1 VKTLYR
7 FLTDNDRELLYSAF
21 VAAFSDYQVDMRM
34 SREQFDYRL
43 LRDGIDLNKSVGAF
57 KESEL
62 VGFCISGVGT
72 WQGEKTI
79 YDAGTGVVPQ
89 HRRYGVGKEM
99 FNFMLPRLKETGFSR
114 YLLEVITS
122 NEPAVNLYRK
132 LGFIDTRKLIVF
144 RLKNRLEN
152 STTCK
157 ADIRKPAVPNWSLY
171 KTFWDVE
178 PSWQNSVEAAIRT
191 EQHNAVLEV
200 HADNVC
206 VGYGAVSRDSGNL
219 FQLAINKHHRR
230 KGLGSLLLNELQH
243 QVMSDEPIK
252 VNNIDESSTD
262 GLSFYKSSGFRVALA
277 QYELIKTL

>member
-1 VKTLYR
+1 MKTLYR
-7 FLTDNDRELLYSAF
+7 FLTDNDRDLLHSAF

-57 KESEL
+57 QENEL
-62 VGFCISGVGT
+62 VGFCISGVGR
-72 WQGEKTI
+72 WACEKTI

-89 HRRYGVGKEM
+89 HRRYGIAKEM
-99 FNFMLPRLKETGFSR
+99 FNFMLPRLKGTGFSR

-122 NEPAVNLYRK
+122 NEPAVSLYRK

-144 RLKNRLEN
+144 RLKSRLE
-152 STTCK
+152 SLTTCK
-157 ADIRKPAVPNWSLY
+157 ADIRKPALPDWNLY
-171 KTFWDVE
+171 RTFWDVE
-178 PSWQNSVEAAIRT
+178 PSWQNSIEAAIRT
-191 EQHNAVLEV
+191 AQHNAVLEV
-200 HADNVC
+200 HVDNGC
-206 VGYGAVSRDSGNL
+206 VGYGVVSRDSGNL
-219 FQLAINKHHRR
+219 FQLAINKDHRS

-243 QVMSDEPIK
+243 QVTSDEPIK

-262 GLSFYKSSGFRVALA
+262 SLSFYKSSGFRVALA

>member
-1 VKTLYR
+1 MVHYR
-7 FLTDNDRELLYSAF
+7 FLNEMDREALYSAF
-21 VAAFSDYQVDMRM
+21 LAAFSDYLVDMRM

-43 LRDGIDLNKSVGAF
+43 LRDGIDLNKSVGAI
-57 KESEL
+57 KENEL

-89 HRRYGVGKEM
+89 HRRHGIGKEM
-99 FNFMLPRLKETGFSR
+99 FNFMLPRLKETGFSH

-122 NEPAVNLYRK
+122 NEPAVSLYRK

-144 RLKNRLEN
+144 RLKNRFEN
-152 STTCK
+152 LTTSK
-157 ADIRKPAVPNWSLY
+157 ADIRKPGVPNWNLY
-171 KTFWDVE
+171 RTFWDVE

-191 EQHNAVLEV
+191 AQHNAVLEV
-200 HADNVC
+200 HADNGC
-206 VGYGAVSRDSGNL
+206 VGYGVVSRESGNL
-219 FQLAINKHHRR
+219 FQLAVNKHHRGR
-230 KGLGSLLLNELQH
+230 GFGSLLLNELQH
-243 QVMSDEPIK
+243 QVVSDEPIK

-277 QYELIKTL
+277 QYELIKTF

>member
-7 FLTDNDRELLYSAF
+7 FLNETDRDHLYSAF

-57 KESEL
+57 KENEL

-89 HRRYGVGKEM
+89 HRRHGIGKEM
-99 FNFMLPRLKETGFSR
+99 FNFMLPRLKETGVSR
-114 YLLEVITS
+114 YLLEVMTS

-144 RLKNRLEN
+144 RLKNQLQN
-152 STTCK
+152 VTTCK
-157 ADIRKPAVPNWSLY
+157 VDIRKPAVANWKLY
-171 KTFWDVE
+171 RTFWDVE

-191 EQHNAVLEV
+191 SQHNAVLEV
-200 HADNVC
+200 HADNGC
-206 VGYGAVSRDSGNL
+206 VGYGVVSRDSGNL

-277 QYELIKTL
+277 QYELIKTI